1 MKLTNNPQIKPVIS
15 FISKDWFVLLTIISL
30 ATFLILWKLGQG
42 SLSDWD
48 EAIHAQVAKEF
59 IQSGDWLTPHWNYEP
74 YFRKPPLSMWLTAT
88 FFSLFGVNE
97 FWARAT
103 SALSGIGLVIV
114 TYLMA
119 QFIYGRYVGCLTI
132 LILLTSY
139 EFLYKSR
146 FGTTDVLLTCLIF
159 IAVYA
164 YLRLR
169 EGGQKWWYLIWISFA
184 LAFMVKGVGAIVI
197 PSLITLSILLDRNW
211 LIALRSQIF
220 WHGFLLALLIVAP
233 WHIFMVVK
241 HGMAFIDD
249 YLGFQVIARIN
260 RPIEG
265 NTGDLF
271 YYVWVLKEYF
281 FPWFYLVPFAV
292 AINLKENLKSSHAS
306 RILLV
311 LFCLVF
317 GGYSLLVKT
326 KLGWYIFPVYPLLAI
341 LIASMLKKAIKSP
354 PSAFVFSGL
363 IIGVVLVALT
373 LGMKKVLIIVGL
385 SLLAILIY
393 LAANKK
399 LNYQLTSIVICAI
412 FMLVGLRQVKP
423 LYYKKETP
431 IAKLGYMAG
440 SQDSSHSKSLIVLKS
455 HAPALSEPALLF
467 YSNRPVTLVES
478 LEDLAKYTKD
488 SETHEVMITQK
499 HMENLGKNYEFKVI
513 SKVKPLVY
521 GIIQQKYS
529 P

>member
-1 MKLTNNPQIKPVIS
+1 
-15 FISKDWFVLLTIISL
+15 
-30 ATFLILWKLGQG
+30 
-42 SLSDWD
+42 
-48 EAIHAQVAKEF
+48 
-59 IQSGDWLTPHWNYEP
+59 
-74 YFRKPPLSMWLTAT
+74 
-88 FFSLFGVNE
+88 VNE

-103 SALSGIGLVIV
+103 SAFSGIGLVIV
-114 TYLMA
+114 TYLIA
-119 QFIYGRYVGCLTI
+119 KFIYGKSVGCLTI

-146 FGTTDVLLTCLIF
+146 FGTTDVLLTFLIF
-159 IAVYA
+159 MAIYA

-197 PSLITLSILLDRNW
+197 PSLITLSILIDRNGS
-211 LIALRSQIF
+211 ITLRSQRF
-220 WHGFLLALLIVAP
+220 WQGFLLALLIGSP

-281 FPWFYLVPFAV
+281 FPWFYLVPFALS
-292 AINLKENLKSSHAS
+292 INLKENLNSCHSS

-317 GGYSLLVKT
+317 GGYSLLVQT
-326 KLGWYIFPVYPLLAI
+326 KLGWYIFPVYPVLAI

-373 LGMKKVLIIVGL
+373 FGLKKVLIIVGL

-393 LAANKK
+393 LVANKK
-399 LNYQLTSIVICAI
+399 LTYQLTSIVICAI

-423 LYYKKETP
+423 LYYKEETP

-440 SQDSSHSKSLIVLKS
+440 SQDYSHSKSLIVLES
-455 HAPALSEPALLF
+455 NAPELADPALLF
-467 YSNRPVTLVES
+467 YSNRPVTLAES
-478 LEDLAKYTKD
+478 LEDLAKDTKD
-488 SETHEVMITQK
+488 SQTHEVILTQK
-499 HMENLGKNYEFKVI
+499 DMKKLEKNYEFKVI
-513 SKVKPLVY
+513 SKVKQLVY
-521 GIIQQKYS
+521 GVIKQRSSQ
-529 P
+529 